1 VDGIRSRA
9 DVLRNPA
16 RGTPSALRQAELLT
30 VDELGYLVLEANA
43 AHLFFNFTS
52 L

>member
-1 VDGIRSRA
+1 
-9 DVLRNPA
+9 
-16 RGTPSALRQAELLT
+16 LLT